1 MVPAPPRPHRVA
13 CEARPAQ
20 GRVLRVL
27 HPYGFRETQHWSV
40 GHFSLVSATRTNSV
54 CDRPLSRIGPV
65 HTLRTRCAL
74 SVVHI
79 ARRFRWPARP
89 SLGSSHTRHLARV
102 FNIHPYINTL
112 PHASPKARRAVLDI
126 D

>member
-1 MVPAPPRPHRVA
+1 MVPAPPRPHRAA

-74 SVVHI
+74 SVGAHSASLSVT
-79 ARRFRWPARP
+79 RP
-89 SLGSSHTRHLARV
+89 PVPGYSHTRHLARV

-112 PHASPKARRAVLDI
+112 PMPAPRRGEQF
-126 D
+126 

>member
-1 MVPAPPRPHRVA
+1 MVPAPPRPHRAA

-74 SVVHI
+74 SVVHV
-79 ARRFRWPARP
+79 ARRFRWGTIIINYTSLLPLLFNQACCSSCRPAVGP
-89 SLGSSHTRHLARV
+89 HTLA
-102 FNIHPYINTL
+102 
-112 PHASPKARRAVLDI
+112 A
-126 D
+126 